1 MDIWERAGLRA
12 QAEVAVPKTDFA
24 TVSSWPVAKIREIA
38 DKQIKLTKESFEM
51 ASDVRWYEGLYVR
64 FQNHKRWGPYLEKI
78 KQAELMLKD
87 GDGAPTDDGKRKSYL
102 ESWSLSRLTSEQIHK
117 EANIGMTNYAM
128 VAGDIGKSLAQTKK
142 EIIDGALTLGG
153 NVETMLKWGA
163 GIALAVY
170 VLSSTGKNR

>member
-1 MDIWERAGLRA
+1 
-12 QAEVAVPKTDFA
+12 
-24 TVSSWPVAKIREIA
+24 
-38 DKQIKLTKESFEM
+38 
-51 ASDVRWYEGLYVR
+51 
-64 FQNHKRWGPYLEKI
+64 
-78 KQAELMLKD
+78 MLKD

-128 VAGDIGKSLAQTKK
+128 VAGDISKSLAQTKK

-153 NVETMLKWGA
+153 NVETMLKWGV
-163 GIALAVY
+163 GIDLAVY